1 ETVQGETPE
10 VVSTSDISG
19 ETASTPQ
26 LETVQRQSDDTV
38 STSDISKETE
48 SVTEAETVQ
57 RQTDETVPNLAIPE
71 ETASTTDAETVQ
83 GETPEV
89 VSSSDISGETA
100 STPQPETVQRQS
112 DETIVTSDI
121 SGETTSTSQ
130 AETVQGETP
139 EVVSTSDIPEE
150 TTPTP
155 QAERVQ
161 RETPE
166 VVSSSDIAGETAS
179 TPQAESL
186 ELSPMSPISGDMQSL
201 IERDT
206 VRRKTGEIHRD
217 LQQREAIQAV
227 STNDSIEEASDSI
240 ESNSNSYLT
249 GSQKEA
255 GDTVDHR
262 YIQSSALNDNNATVA
277 QLLRESDRPSQLS
290 HGIENLGSW
299 QPLGQSQPLGQ
310 YPQSI
315 IQREE
320 RSPKNDPDRPRS
332 VTSFI
337 QKPRSL
343 SPESAIAPDLQTP
356 SASETPDRWSSIADL
371 LAHSD
376 SPQPAAANAQPKIQ
390 KRSPVIQRQSQKPT
404 APSPED
410 NDSTLIFTP
419 DGFQTLPSSN
429 NSRSQHLQLKSK
441 TNNGSPPDIQRLAA
455 SATEAIAEIG
465 PSNADPT
472 PQTPN
477 TNDLELLAR
486 QIYHLVRQ
494 RLEIEKERRGGYFS
508 DRLPW

>member
-1 ETVQGETPE
+1 MTEADAVQRQSDETVPSSDIAGTTESGTESETVQRETSE
-10 VVSTSDISG
+10 LVSTSDISQ
-19 ETASTPQ
+19 ETVSTPQ
-26 LETVQRQSDDTV
+26 AETVPRQSDDTV
-38 STSDISKETE
+38 STSDIPGKSLSTPQ
-48 SVTEAETVQ
+48 AETVQ
-57 RQTDETVPNLAIPE
+57 RET
-71 ETASTTDAETVQ
+71 S
-83 GETPEV
+83 
-89 VSSSDISGETA
+89 
-100 STPQPETVQRQS
+100 
-112 DETIVTSDI
+112 
-121 SGETTSTSQ
+121 
-130 AETVQGETP
+130 
-139 EVVSTSDIPEE
+139 EVVSTSDIS
-150 TTPTP
+150 
-155 QAERVQ
+155 Q
-161 RETPE
+161 
-166 VVSSSDIAGETAS
+166 ETAS

-186 ELSPMSPISGDMQSL
+186 EVSPMSPISGDMQSL

-206 VRRKTGEIHRD
+206 VRRKTDEIHQD
-217 LQQREAIQAV
+217 VQQSEATQAV

-240 ESNSNSYLT
+240 ESNSDDRLT
-249 GSQKEA
+249 LSQKETKDNPVQTYKK
-255 GDTVDHR
+255 GNDLNEN
-262 YIQSSALNDNNATVA
+262 YITVA
-277 QLLRESDRPSQLS
+277 QLLRESDRLSQLS

-310 YPQSI
+310 HSQNI
-315 IQREE
+315 IQDEGQ
-320 RSPKNDPDRPRS
+320 SPKNDPDRPPS
-332 VTSFI
+332 VTQFI
-337 QKPRSL
+337 QKSRSL
-343 SPESAIAPDLQTP
+343 PPESAIAPDLQTR
-356 SASETPDRWSSIADL
+356 SASEPTTSETPDRWSSIADL

-404 APSPED
+404 APPPQD

-441 TNNGSPPDIQRLAA
+441 TNNGSPPDIQRLAP

-472 PQTPN
+472 PQNPN